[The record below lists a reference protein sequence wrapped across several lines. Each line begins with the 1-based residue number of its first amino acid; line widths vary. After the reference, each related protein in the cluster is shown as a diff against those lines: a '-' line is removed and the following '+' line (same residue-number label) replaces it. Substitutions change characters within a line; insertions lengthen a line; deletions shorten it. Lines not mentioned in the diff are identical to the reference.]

1 MAISAEDVRNALFG
15 QAPRLKPGY
24 DMEEVDDFLDRVAQ
38 SLDELQSTPPPNP
51 SPRVDS
57 REVAELR
64 HRVRELE
71 SQLARQA
78 LSAPPMQNGS
88 APREAQTSNGAGI
101 TADAVNLLSQA
112 QASADQTIA
121 EADRYAHEL
130 VTNARRQFEEILTNA
145 RAAAMRSGLGIGDAP
160 TQGKGGPP
168 PEPEPVVAP
177 EPRANIEYVRS
188 CAEQAQEQLLA
199 LLGSLSAETSV
210 TAEGSDAPAN
220 AHGHAH
226 AH

>member
-1 MAISAEDVRNALFG
+1 MAISAEDVRNVLFG

-24 DMEEVDDFLDRVAQ
+24 DMEEVDNFLDRVAQ
-38 SLDELQSTPPPNP
+38 FLDEVQASPSPNLSPNP
-51 SPRVDS
+51 SPRPDS

-71 SQLARQA
+71 SRLARQA
-78 LSAPPMQNGS
+78 MSAPPTQNGS
-88 APREAQTSNGAGI
+88 APRDTPTSNGTRI
-101 TADAVNLLSQA
+101 TTDAVNLLSQA

-168 PEPEPVVAP
+168 PEPEPVAAP
-177 EPRANIEYVRS
+177 EPETDIEYVRN
-188 CAEQAQEQLLA
+188 CAEEAQEKLRA
-199 LLGSLSAETSV
+199 LLGSLNPEPAV
-210 TAEGSDAPAN
+210 TAKDSDAHAN
-220 AHGHAH
+220 AH
-226 AH
+226 